1 MTVGDKLKFLFMH
14 VLHIYREDIKAKLK
28 PLWNDFFGCWN
39 KFYESSEDDG
49 VADACLI
56 CANDCSISFHFLKDQ
71 IALPYSK
78 NNKKTSYEITE
89 ITKIP
94 FGSGLKK
101 RSPCC

>member
-1 MTVGDKLKFLFMH
+1 V
-14 VLHIYREDIKAKLK
+14 
-28 PLWNDFFGCWN
+28 
-39 KFYESSEDDG
+39 SSEDDG

-56 CANDCSISFHFLKDQ
+56 CANDCSIFFHFLKDQ
-71 IALPYSK
+71 TALPNSK
-78 NNKKTSYEITE
+78 NNKKTSYE